1 MFMVR
6 LRRSAKWAFIVLIFA
21 FAFSFLFAGVG
32 GGGSG
37 GDIIQELLGMRGG
50 SDPVKSAEND
60 VAKHPRN
67 ASALNRLALA
77 YGVEDRRGDAINA
90 YKKYLKLKPNDQSG
104 FAQLARLQEEVTAL
118 RWNRYAA
125 VQSEMA
131 AASGPLGSDPVQI
144 LAGTDPLLSAYTSLL
159 TTKLSNAYGSYTT
172 AAKAWEST
180 NKSYVKSIP
189 KTNTLLRANVELQL
203 AQAASSAADYTT
215 AIKSYEN
222 FLRLTP
228 KSPLAAQVKKILADL
243 QKASSSR

>member
-32 GGGSG
+32 GGA
-37 GDIIQELLGMRGG
+37 GDIVQELRNMRGG
-50 SDPVKSAEND
+50 SDPVKSAEKD

-77 YGVEDRRGDAINA
+77 YGVKDRRGDAINA

-125 VQSEMA
+125 VQSEMV
-131 AASGPLGSDPVQI
+131 AASGPLGSDPLQT
-144 LAGTDPLLSAYTSLL
+144 LAGTDPLLGAYTSLL

-180 NKSYVKSIP
+180 NKSYAKAIP

-222 FLRLTP
+222 FLLLTP
-228 KSPLAAQVKKILADL
+228 KSPLAAQVKKILAEL